1 MLGGLARRATCIE
14 QLRREKPN
22 MILVDTG
29 DLLYYRPPTGYPNEK
44 KIGDFKAALY
54 MKTYN
59 LMGYDAFTPGEL
71 DFSFGVGE
79 IIRMSKR
86 ANFPFLAANLMFTQS
101 HKPVF
106 KPYLIKELQGVKIG
120 FLGLISKEV
129 FLGGPPEESKKY
141 YLADPIEVAKKFVAE
156 LKKEKC
162 KIIAVLGHMEL
173 PEQEMLAKNVP
184 GIQFILS
191 GHVPQHQPHP
201 IDANGSEIIL
211 AGSRGEHLGQV
222 DFFVEQKRIYSHF
235 QLVTLSAK
243 FADHPQV
250 QEWLAQYKA
259 DLQKLIPTRPQ
270 ASPRR
275 SPPAFRREVV
285 IPVTPL
291 YMGEKHC
298 ISCHPQQHQSWA
310 GTAHARAYQTLSRQN
325 KSSDPTCLPCHTT
338 GLGVVR
344 NSNAFLAN
352 VQCEA
357 CHSPAEGHPELRLS
371 LSPVAEDQCRKCH
384 NPANSPNFKYPT
396 YLQKVR
402 HQK

>member
-1 MLGGLARRATCIE
+1 M
-14 QLRREKPN
+14 
-22 MILVDTG
+22 DTG
-29 DLLYYRPPTGYPNEK
+29 DLLYYRPPTGNPNEK
-44 KIGDFKAALY
+44 KIGDLKAELY

-86 ANFPFLAANLMFTQS
+86 AHFPFLAANLMVAQT

-106 KPYLIKELQGVKIG
+106 KPYLIKEFAGVKIG
-120 FLGLISKEV
+120 LLGLVSKEIS
-129 FLGGPPEESKKY
+129 LGGPPEESKKY

-156 LKKEKC
+156 LKKKKC
-162 KIIAVLGHMEL
+162 QVIAVLGHMEL

-191 GHVPQHQPHP
+191 GHVPHHQLNP
-201 IDANGSEIIL
+201 IEANRSEIII

-222 DFFVEQKRIYSHF
+222 DFFVEQKTLYSHY
-235 QLVTLSAK
+235 QLVSLTTK
-243 FADHPQV
+243 FTDHPQV
-250 QEWLAQYKA
+250 QEWLIQYKA
-259 DLQKLIPTRPQ
+259 DLQKIMQTGPQ

-275 SPPAFRREVV
+275 TQPAARRKVV

-291 YMGEKHC
+291 YVGEKHC
-298 ISCHPQQHQSWA
+298 FSCHPRQHQSWA
-310 GTAHARAYQTLSRQN
+310 ETAHAKAYQTLSQQN
-325 KSSDPTCLPCHTT
+325 KSSDPTCLACHTT
-338 GLGVVR
+338 GFGVVR
-344 NSNAFLAN
+344 NPQAFLAN

-357 CHSPAEGHPELRLS
+357 CHGPAEGHPELRQS

-384 NPANSPNFKYPT
+384 NTANSPNFAYRI
-396 YLQKVR
+396 YLQKIR
-402 HQK
+402 HPQ